1 MTGDDMSDAPN
12 QTPQQDARFHTYATH
27 RIPWYVRL
35 MWLMFWIGLIWY
47 VIAFAIPAAKEYF

>member
-1 MTGDDMSDAPN
+1 MNVQDTSDAPN
-12 QTPQQDARFHTYATH
+12 QTPGQDARFHTYSTH

-35 MWLMFWIGLIWY
+35 MWLLFWIGLIWY